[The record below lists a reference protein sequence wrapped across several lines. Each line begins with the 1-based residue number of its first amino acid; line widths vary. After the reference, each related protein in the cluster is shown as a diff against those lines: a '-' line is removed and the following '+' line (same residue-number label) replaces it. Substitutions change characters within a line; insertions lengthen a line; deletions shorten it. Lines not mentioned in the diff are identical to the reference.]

1 MLQVAGKTFLI
12 NHFEAP
18 QPSTAYVSELAAD
31 SNGMLR
37 IVNTSPVDDTA
48 AK

>member
-1 MLQVAGKTFLI
+1 MI

-18 QPSTAYVSELAAD
+18 QPSTAYISELASD
-31 SNGMLR
+31 SNGKLR
-37 IVNTSPVDDTA
+37 IVSTSPVDDTA